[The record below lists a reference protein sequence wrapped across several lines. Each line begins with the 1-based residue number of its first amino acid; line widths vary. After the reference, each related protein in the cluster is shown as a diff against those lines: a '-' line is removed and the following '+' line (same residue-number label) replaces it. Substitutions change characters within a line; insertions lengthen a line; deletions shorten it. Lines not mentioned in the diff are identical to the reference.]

1 MQLKEL
7 SDLGFIR
14 PSISPCGAPMIFVK
28 KKDGSLR
35 LCIDYSDLNRAKI
48 KNRYLIPRID
58 DLFNQMKGA
67 TIFSKIDL
75 RLGYHQLRIKEE
87 DISKTAFLTWFG
99 HYEFVVVPFGLTN
112 APVVFISLMNGVF
125 RKYLDQFVQVFL
137 DDILVYSKNEKENEK
152 NLRVVLTCLREIQLY
167 GKLLK
172 CSFFQKKAHY
182 LGHIISREGILVDPE
197 KAKATMDWPVSK
209 NAHEV
214 HSFMGIARYYRR
226 FVEGF
231 SRILKPITTLQR
243 KGVRYE

>member
-14 PSISPCGAPMIFVK
+14 PSISPWGAPMIFVK
-28 KKDGSLR
+28 KKDCSLW
-35 LCIDYSDLNRAKI
+35 LCIDYSDLNRATI

-58 DLFNQMKGA
+58 DPFDQMKGA

-87 DISKTAFLTWFG
+87 DISKTAFITWFR

-112 APVVFISLMNGVF
+112 ALVVFISLMNGVF
-125 RKYLDQFVQVFL
+125 KKYLDQFVQVFL
-137 DDILVYSKNEKENEK
+137 DDILLYSKNEKENEK
-152 NLRVVLTCLREIQLY
+152 NLRVVLTCLRESQLY
-167 GKLLK
+167 GKLSK

-182 LGHIISREGILVDPE
+182 LGCIISREGILVDPE
-197 KAKATMDWPVSK
+197 KAKATMDWPVLR

-214 HSFMGIARYYRR
+214 HSFMGIARYYHR
-226 FVEGF
+226 FVEWF
-231 SRILKPITTLQR
+231 SRIAKPITTLQ
-243 KGVRYE
+243 